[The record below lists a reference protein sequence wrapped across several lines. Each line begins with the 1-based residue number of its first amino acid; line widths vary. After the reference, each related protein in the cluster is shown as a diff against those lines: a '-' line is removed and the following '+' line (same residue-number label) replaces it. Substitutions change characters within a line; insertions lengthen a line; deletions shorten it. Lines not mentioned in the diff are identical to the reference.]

1 MVRLLEKR
9 KRTISLLSTFA
20 IATLGLHAFT
30 ILLFVLQGLTIRKLS
45 LQKNPTFVQLVDGR
59 SVTVPNDLDR
69 QTEDIRQFVSKTM
82 TAMFDWSG
90 TLPAQTI
97 EQVTNPTTDPGINI
111 TTPQG
116 GARVTTSSWIASFA
130 LSEDFRKGFLAQIA
144 QMTPPEVFSNNS
156 NQAISAQLVVKRVY
170 PPIKIAPGKWEVG
183 MVANLIQKRRSEDK
197 KIIIPFNKDFLVSAV
212 DTFVYPLT
220 DAATDLQKAIYSV
233 RNQKLEIYEVR
244 NLCLLD
250 KYEKPNSDE
259 NFPICENPNYSG
271 SFTAPANQPTP

>member
-45 LQKNPTFVQLVDGR
+45 LQKNPTFVQLVNGR

-170 PPIKIAPGKWEVG
+170 PPIPIAPGKWEVG

-220 DAATDLQKAIYSV
+220 DAASDLQKAIYSV

-259 NFPICENPNYSG
+259 HFSICENPNYSG